1 MAEESR
7 LVIAAALPTAL
18 ITVVVVAIPP
28 TTSIFLYDQQLN
40 VLTID

>member
-7 LVIAAALPTAL
+7 LVIAAALLTAL

-28 TTSIFLYDQQLN
+28 TISIFLFDQQLN